1 MVYEVKDKVFFIT
14 GAANGIGAGTVKNLL
29 AEGAKHVA
37 ILDVATEQ
45 GVNLQNELN
54 SKYGDNRTKFYQCDV
69 TNEERLYNV
78 YDEVKK
84 DQGYIDTVIN
94 NAGILNDGI
103 PAYKKAIAINVQALI
118 SSTYK
123 ALELMRKDDGGK
135 GGTIINVSS
144 IAALHSGPGFPVY
157 FTTKSAVLQFT
168 NCLGMEPTYSR
179 TGVRVLTVCFG
190 FTDTTILHSNKFGLF
205 EPEQKKFLMEHLK
218 EARMQKVDSAARG
231 MLEVFKKG
239 ESASTWLIDADKPAE
254 DITSSM
260 NEAYKILSR
269 HFTDA

>member
-1 MVYEVKDKVFFIT
+1 
-14 GAANGIGAGTVKNLL
+14 
-29 AEGAKHVA
+29 
-37 ILDVATEQ
+37 
-45 GVNLQNELN
+45 
-54 SKYGDNRTKFYQCDV
+54 
-69 TNEERLYNV
+69 
-78 YDEVKK
+78 
-84 DQGYIDTVIN
+84 
-94 NAGILNDGI
+94 
-103 PAYKKAIAINVQALI
+103 
-118 SSTYK
+118 
-123 ALELMRKDDGGK
+123 MRKDRAGK
-135 GGTIINVSS
+135 GGTIINISAM
-144 IAALHSGPGFPVY
+144 AALVRIPFVPIYSA
-157 FTTKSAVLQFT
+157 TKSAVLHFS
-168 NCLGMEPTYSR
+168 NSLGMEPTYSR

-254 DITSSM
+254 DITSSV